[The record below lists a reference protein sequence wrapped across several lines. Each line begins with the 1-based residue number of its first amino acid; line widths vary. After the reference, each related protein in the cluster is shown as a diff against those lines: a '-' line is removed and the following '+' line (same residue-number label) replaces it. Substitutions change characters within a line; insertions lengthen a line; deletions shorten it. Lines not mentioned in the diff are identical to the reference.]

1 MSQLNRGGDGGAGS
15 GGAASGG
22 VLEQLAAA
30 LASVQRSAALAA
42 STQRLLSVLGERG
55 EKDDQGVASTTS
67 RVGAGEER
75 TAAAS
80 DTSSPPK
87 EINAER
93 DLRRGWRYLQ
103 RAVKAALDH
112 FKISTP

>member
-1 MSQLNRGGDGGAGS
+1 VGRP
-15 GGAASGG
+15 G
-22 VLEQLAAA
+22 VTLWIARAQAHLD
-30 LASVQRSAALAA
+30 
-42 STQRLLSVLGERG
+42 STPRNIVLGERG

-67 RVGAGEER
+67 RVGAARVVAEVQER

-103 RAVKAALDH
+103 RAVKAALDQNLY
-112 FKISTP
+112 TLGVQQ

>member
-1 MSQLNRGGDGGAGS
+1 VTLWIARAQAHLD
-15 GGAASGG
+15 
-22 VLEQLAAA
+22 
-30 LASVQRSAALAA
+30 
-42 STQRLLSVLGERG
+42 STPRNIVLGERG

-67 RVGAGEER
+67 RVGAEEER